1 MTNDK
6 PNNDNHIDL
15 IKHTTHV
22 NDQGIRFA
30 EFELA
35 GDEQD
40 VLLPDKRADL
50 QKSVHEQED
59 SSATTKKSLIVEPQ
73 QPLSINWDEDFR
85 YVTKEQQFVQKAR
98 ELAWHVEGET
108 PFVPFKSYWPTYD
121 QMASDQFKWYFY
133 WREEVR
139 SGRYPDTD
147 LSYLFVY
154 FYELIHGVGWS
165 DPVQGY
171 ELMEQAWTA
180 YRKRYTKLDTYLREW
195 LYDFM
200 IVHSLDMPIRETY
213 ARFPRVLSSELKER
227 EWKRR
232 FSLQPIELTWDLLL
246 DLLDYDVEK
255 SRFYQEEGRK
265 DLEQYAPKVIALVDS
280 YWAKIK
286 GHRFIDHF
294 QPRPRQVKRHLFR
307 SAVYDHGLY
316 GRSVV
321 LTVVSLSEYAPLRS
335 YITALVRL
343 TENKLRELRGF
354 KGRLRGPDVVDPEI
368 VEIITR
374 YLKKEIQEQIEAQ
387 RVQAIPEVQID
398 TGKLR
403 RLQRES
409 DQVRDMLLTEESM
422 QQAAVISSQPEQGSV
437 SSVEAYSGHSE
448 DSEANTNM
456 AASAKKDRSSRKS
469 AAKKTD
475 VFQAVMDF
483 DAAPYEVD
491 ALQEHEALGGEAE
504 VIVNSDNS
512 EETSGEVVV
521 SFGNSEGARAEVVIH
536 SSKSEGAS
544 AEVFM
549 NSDNSEETGAGDSIN
564 SLNREGVRAES
575 GRRSEMLGGNRA
587 DPMQSTDSPEESA
600 SEAQADVS
608 HIVARDAESHDL
620 HEEISK
626 SSPIEETILG
636 EHEWQWE
643 VEDEEWQM
651 LAERLSPLH
660 LKVLHALKTGANRSE
675 LQRIAERAGSMP
687 ALLLDEINEAAM
699 DTIGD
704 LLIDGESIVDD
715 YIEMLDTLKS
725 V

>member
-40 VLLPDKRADL
+40 VLLPDKRTDL
-50 QKSVHEQED
+50 QKPVHEQVD
-59 SSATTKKSLIVEPQ
+59 TSATTKKSLIVEPQ

-98 ELAWHVEGET
+98 ELAWHVEGES

-180 YRKRYTKLDTYLREW
+180 YRKRYNKLDTYLREW

-213 ARFPRVLSSELKER
+213 ERFPRVLSSELKES

-265 DLEQYAPKVIALVDS
+265 DLEQYVPKVIALVDS

-286 GHRFIDHF
+286 GQRFIDHF

-403 RLQRES
+403 RLQQES
-409 DQVRDMLLTEESM
+409 DQVRDMLLTEEAM
-422 QQAAVISSQPEQGSV
+422 QQAAVISSQLEREPAPSA
-437 SSVEAYSGHSE
+437 EAYSGRSE
-448 DSEANTNM
+448 DAEADTNM
-456 AASAKKDRSSRKS
+456 VGSTKKGRSSRKS
-469 AAKKTD
+469 AAKKPD

-483 DAAPYEVD
+483 DAVPYETD
-491 ALQEHEALGGEAE
+491 ALQGPEALGGGAE
-504 VIVNSDNS
+504 VTMNSDNL
-512 EETSGEVVV
+512 EETGEEAFVNL
-521 SFGNSEGARAEVVIH
+521 GNSEGARAEVPI
-536 SSKSEGAS
+536 
-544 AEVFM
+544 
-549 NSDNSEETGAGDSIN
+549 NSGNSEDMRVEAVGNSRNWEGTG
-564 SLNREGVRAES
+564 AES
-575 GRRSEMLGGNRA
+575 GRRSKALGGSGV
-587 DPMQSTDSPEESA
+587 DLVQSTGSPEEKASA
-600 SEAQADVS
+600 AQADVN
-608 HIVARDAESHDL
+608 HVVAHDAESHDL
-620 HEEISK
+620 NEGISK
-626 SSPIEETILG
+626 SSSIEEVILR
-636 EHEWQWE
+636 EQAWQWE

-660 LKVLHALKTGANRSE
+660 LEVLHALKAGANRSE

-704 LLIDGESIVDD
+704 LLIDGESIADD